1 MFTTNPFAAL
11 SATVPPVAMRAYV
24 VAMIVLVVAGT
35 LFDIVHK
42 GSARYFFDNWRRSR
56 TRARS
61 PLGGGELAS
70 IAIQTAVVDVLASGE
85 FCNARRRIAH
95 LLTMY
100 GFVLHVVSTVVMVFS
115 NSISD
120 VWPHLWWVGGLRS
133 EERRVGK
140 ECRSR
145 WSPYH

>member
-61 PLGGGELAS
+61 PLGGGELVWMAIDAS
-70 IAIQTAVVDVLASGE
+70 SPPWWTSSRPANSATRAGASRT
-85 FCNARRRIAH
+85 C
-95 LLTMY
+95 
-100 GFVLHVVSTVVMVFS
+100 
-115 NSISD
+115 
-120 VWPHLWWVGGLRS
+120 
-133 EERRVGK
+133 
-140 ECRSR
+140 
-145 WSPYH
+145 